1 MSITLS
7 YNGTTLE
14 LNPDLKWTDEH
25 SWSPVMQSMERSIT
39 GAMLIDYGTRI
50 GGRNISLSSDG
61 DDSGWVPRS
70 SVETLQAWASVAGRE
85 MALGMNG
92 VTYQVIFRQLDGAIE
107 ASPVAFCSDRA
118 ATDWYSV
125 TLRFLEI

>member
-14 LNPDLKWTDEH
+14 LNSDMRWPDEL
-25 SWSPVMQSMERSIT
+25 SWSPVVQSVERSIT

-50 GGRNISLSSDG
+50 GGRNITLEPDG
-61 DDSGWVPRS
+61 DDSGWLPRLT
-70 SVETLQAWASVAGRE
+70 VETLQAWASVAGRE
-85 MALGMNG
+85 MTLGMNG
-92 VTYQVIFRQLDGAIE
+92 TTYQVIFRQLDGAIE
-107 ASPVAFCSDRA
+107 AAPVVFYSDVA
-118 ATDWYSV
+118 TTDWYRA